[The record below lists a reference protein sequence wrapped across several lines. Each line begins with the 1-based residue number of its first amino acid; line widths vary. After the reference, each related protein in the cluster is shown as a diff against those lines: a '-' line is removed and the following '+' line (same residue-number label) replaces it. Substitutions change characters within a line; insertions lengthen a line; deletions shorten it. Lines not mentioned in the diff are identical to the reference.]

1 MMRRIAVLAAL
12 VFCSGAFPE
21 KARAA
26 SLEISPVLINLA
38 PRQTSATIEVLNRG
52 GESVAIQARA
62 FVWSQTGDEDAL
74 TPTKDVIV
82 SPPIFTIP
90 EGSSQTIRLLLRNV
104 GAGADGREHSYRL
117 LLDEVPA
124 PDSDNKQLVVALRLS
139 IPIMAHTVAAVSTL
153 KWRMEHARDGQIV
166 LKAINTG
173 NAYALVSAMEV
184 TLSDG
189 SHPKTMPVGKNPYVL
204 PGAERRWVVEGRS
217 PPGALRLN
225 LTTQVG
231 RTDQT
236 LAQ

>member
-12 VFCSGAFPE
+12 VFCSGVFPE
-21 KARAA
+21 KAGAA
-26 SLEISPVLINLA
+26 SLEISPVVINLA

-52 GESVAIQARA
+52 GDPVAVQARA
-62 FVWSQTGDEDAL
+62 FVWSQTGDDDTL
-74 TPTKDVIV
+74 TPTKDIIV

-90 EGSSQTIRLLLRNV
+90 EGSSQTVRLLLRNA
-104 GAGADGREHSYRL
+104 GAGVGGRDHSYRL

-124 PDSDNKQLVVALRLS
+124 ANSDSKQLVVALRLS
-139 IPIMAHTVAAVSTL
+139 IPVMAHAVAAVSAL
-153 KWRMEHARDGQIV
+153 KWQMEHTPDGQIV

-173 NAYALVSAMEV
+173 NAYALVSAMEI

-189 SHPKTMPVGKNPYVL
+189 SHPKAAPRGKNPYVL
-204 PGAERRWVVEGRS
+204 PGAERRWIVEGRGA
-217 PPGALRLN
+217 PGALRLN
-225 LTTQVG
+225 LTTQAG